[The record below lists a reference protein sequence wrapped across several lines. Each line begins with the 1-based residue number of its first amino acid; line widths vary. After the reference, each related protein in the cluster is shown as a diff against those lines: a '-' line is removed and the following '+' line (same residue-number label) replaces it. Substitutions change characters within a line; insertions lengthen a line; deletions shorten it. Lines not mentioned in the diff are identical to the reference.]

1 MSHSHSHA
9 PGQPH
14 NHSHGPQ
21 PGQQPPQQ
29 PQQPQATMAMRPPD
43 PLMQA
48 VIEESFRPVA
58 LALGPP
64 DNAAA
69 LCAAHKLEKCA
80 DCAEDF
86 RALNRLSRLLVAN
99 PNLRCPPPPQVV
111 SQNLSQA
118 ISNTKDE
125 GNVRSRYVQRF
136 RVLMLNAHP
145 ALPGALQGRPPRT
158 SHPAVHHGRQHRR
171 PAPAMGG
178 PAAHARRAL
187 HDPLQPL
194 RSLLRG
200 RRLHQRPRRRR
211 DRHPA

>member
-14 NHSHGPQ
+14 NHSHGP
-21 PGQQPPQQ
+21 QPPQQ

-48 VIEESFRPVA
+48 VIEESFRPVD

-64 DNAAA
+64 ENATA

-80 DCAEDF
+80 DCGEDF

-111 SQNLSQA
+111 SQNLTQA

-125 GNVRSRYVQRF
+125 GNVRE
-136 RVLMLNAHP
+136 RVL
-145 ALPGALQGRPPRT
+145 GACSRAFCAKRVPRTFRHCSRAASTYRPSNGTPWPLASPSSARHGRPSSSCAKSSP
-158 SHPAVHHGRQHRR
+158 
-171 PAPAMGG
+171 
-178 PAAHARRAL
+178 
-187 HDPLQPL
+187 
-194 RSLLRG
+194 
-200 RRLHQRPRRRR
+200 
-211 DRHPA
+211 